1 MQSLGIFAMTAF
13 RHGNNRTLVS
23 FFRQPAPT
31 EALQDRQVFSG
42 ESFTELAVHIE
53 HVAGTHDIAF
63 ADFSRGRMTH
73 RSGRFDGGVGK
84 YGLATGKL

>member
-1 MQSLGIFAMTAF
+1 MTAF

-53 HVAGTHDIAF
+53 HVAGTNDIAF
-63 ADFSRGRMTH
+63 ADFNRGRMAH
-73 RSGRFDGGVGK
+73 RSGRFDGGAGK
-84 YGLATGKL
+84 YGLSTGKL

>member
-1 MQSLGIFAMTAF
+1 MTAF

-42 ESFTELAVHIE
+42 ESFTELAVHME
-53 HVAGTHDIAF
+53 HVAGTNDIAF
-63 ADFSRGRMTH
+63 ADFNRGRMAY
-73 RSGRFDGGVGK
+73 RSGWFGGGAGK
-84 YGLATGKL
+84 YALAARKL